1 MSTTV
6 PNAVDIP
13 NSKPVAYWLF
23 GMGGLVAGMVTVGGI
38 TRLTRSGLSMTDW
51 KLKGNMPPMNLA
63 EWEAEFERYKQFP
76 EWQQRKSMTLD
87 EFKFIYFW
95 EYGHRMM
102 GRSLG
107 FAFAIPAFYFAAR
120 GMIPKRLYSRVAL
133 LFGLG
138 GAQGLIGW
146 WMVKSGLNMD
156 PEQKKEIRVSPY
168 RLTTHLSMAFTTYC
182 LLIWTA
188 LDVLHG
194 PEAMRATAQK
204 MGADVLKHARK
215 VRKLAAVSAVVAA
228 TTVVSG
234 AFVAGNDAGRA
245 YNTFPLMD
253 DKIIPLSDMFTMEPT
268 WRNFFENTAT
278 VQFDH
283 RVLAMSTLASVLGTY
298 AVAMKSE
305 CMKALPAA
313 SRRALHHAAG
323 MVLLQVGLGITT
335 LLMYVPVSVAA
346 MHQAGSLV
354 LLTFLTHL
362 VHSLGF
368 VKHAPAAVSGAGA
381 GAGPA
386 AGGRAVAG
394 AMLVVGSAAAA
405 RSVGARSVVPYGTK
419 VMQRHAPQQQ
429 LVKIPTIAFPKNWT
443 K

>member
-1 MSTTV
+1 
-6 PNAVDIP
+6 
-13 NSKPVAYWLF
+13 
-23 GMGGLVAGMVTVGGI
+23 
-38 TRLTRSGLSMTDW
+38 
-51 KLKGNMPPMNLA
+51 
-63 EWEAEFERYKQFP
+63 
-76 EWQQRKSMTLD
+76 
-87 EFKFIYFW
+87 
-95 EYGHRMM
+95 
-102 GRSLG
+102 
-107 FAFAIPAFYFAAR
+107 
-120 GMIPKRLYSRVAL
+120 
-133 LFGLG
+133 
-138 GAQGLIGW
+138 
-146 WMVKSGLNMD
+146 
-156 PEQKKEIRVSPY
+156 
-168 RLTTHLSMAFTTYC
+168 
-182 LLIWTA
+182 
-188 LDVLHG
+188 
-194 PEAMRATAQK
+194 
-204 MGADVLKHARK
+204 
-215 VRKLAAVSAVVAA
+215 
-228 TTVVSG
+228 
-234 AFVAGNDAGRA
+234 
-245 YNTFPLMD
+245 
-253 DKIIPLSDMFTMEPT
+253 MFTMEPT

-368 VKHAPAAVSGAGA
+368 VKHAPAAVIGAGA

-405 RSVGARSVVPYGTK
+405 RSVGARSVVP
-419 VMQRHAPQQQ
+419 
-429 LVKIPTIAFPKNWT
+429 
-443 K
+443 